1 VSRTAANA
9 VWLTLTRFTADLLSF
24 LLFIAI
30 SRHFGPA
37 GTGAY
42 SYSFAVAALVSVCG
56 SLGLDVYGIREY
68 ARLGEAERRPLLARI
83 LATQTLAMGTAVLGL
98 ALYLVVTRPN
108 PPTATLIVLLAVHL
122 LGFAAA
128 RTLFVPAFAHQAMAA
143 PAVAEL
149 ICRGGA
155 ILAAL
160 LLMTVFQSSLTVAL
174 IGFPLGGL
182 ALATVA
188 ATSALRFGGQ
198 FRLHTSRSAIVQTI
212 RAAWPFGVTDLVFQV
227 YARADLVLLSLFAGE
242 AVAGI
247 YASGFKFVEVG
258 TMPLTFLN
266 VAAFPRLSRL
276 CEADPSEFSEFADKV
291 LRSTLF
297 LGGVVAWGLFF
308 VMPWVVVP
316 LFGARFAPTAPLM
329 RPLAA
334 LAFLFAVEIVLVR
347 VLLAGH
353 LQVTRLRLFAVGT
366 GLNILLNL
374 VLIPRFHIPG
384 ALAAWIITLAVIDLL
399 YAGALRSHLSSRRLL
414 AAFGAYVAAGACGL
428 GVGLFVTR
436 MGAAGWLAATMA
448 LVAYIFAAFALG
460 LVRPT
465 QREWFAW
472 PAASRPGE
480 EGRVEP

>member
-9 VWLTLTRFTADLLSF
+9 VWLTLTRLTADFLSF

-30 SRHFGPA
+30 SRHFGPT

-42 SYSFAVAALVSVCG
+42 AYSFAVAALVSVCG
-56 SLGLDVYGIREY
+56 TLGLDTYGIREY
-68 ARLGEAERRPLLARI
+68 ARLGEAERRPLLARM
-83 LATQTLAMGTAVLGL
+83 LATQALAMGTAILGL
-98 ALYLVVTRPN
+98 TLYLLVTRPN
-108 PPTATLIVLLAVHL
+108 PLTATLIVLLTVHL
-122 LGFAAA
+122 LGLAAA

-160 LLMTVFQSSLTVAL
+160 LMMTVFRGSLTVSL
-174 IGFPLGGL
+174 IGFPLAGL

-188 ATSALRFGGQ
+188 ATSAFRFAGQ
-198 FRLHTSRSAIVQTI
+198 VELHISRPAIGQTI
-212 RAAWPFGVTDLVFQV
+212 RAAWPFAVTDLVFQV

-276 CEADPSEFSEFADKV
+276 CEADPREFSEFATKV

-297 LGGVVAWGLFF
+297 VGGLVAWGLFF
-308 VMPWVVVP
+308 VMPWMVVP

-366 GLNILLNL
+366 SLNIVLNL
-374 VLIPRFHIPG
+374 VLIPRFQITG
-384 ALAAWIITLAVIDLL
+384 ALAAWIVTLAVIDLL
-399 YAGALRSHLSSRRLL
+399 YARALRSHLSSRRLL
-414 AAFGAYVAAGACGL
+414 AAFGAYVAAGTCCL
-428 GVGLFVTR
+428 GAGLFVTR
-436 MGAAGWLAATMA
+436 IGPTGWLAAAVA
-448 LVAYIFAAFALG
+448 LLAYLLAAVGLG

-465 QREWFAW
+465 RREWFAW

-480 EGRVEP
+480 ERRVEP